1 MRFLRSTRPPGPS
14 DEPRRRGRWRRW
26 VRRSFAGVA
35 GLVVLVGMAVIVLLH
50 SLDRPWL
57 KRRLQGLVRT
67 SAGVEIDY
75 RVLRIELLSGAEIE
89 GLVVQSP
96 LEDRPFAPDLVRV
109 GRVEARWSPRALLLG
124 PGPRIERVSVSDVT
138 LTVVVDEH
146 GRSSFDALSPPGS
159 TSAPGPTVPLSHVA
173 SKLLGTT
180 LPVGQLDV
188 DHVTLALVRTE
199 QGQVSERTEMRGA
212 AVTLAT
218 RSAEPTARGWRVEAG
233 LGSPA
238 NPLELGLTRARVGGP
253 TDAARAKLWVTVDA
267 TSLALNAAVDL
278 RMMEQTLATSVSADR
293 WLHAQAS
300 LRFDPTA
307 GRTEVTFDHAEAGDG
322 AVTAEASIEIP
333 DTGDPIVR
341 RSHGD
346 IDVARLLGWL
356 PAGLVPVTAE
366 RARVHYQVDSLV
378 VGPVVHLSDGGA
390 VTVDANLSNVVVAVS
405 GAGSLRVGGGEL
417 SLRAQPVEGGGV
429 AGRGSVKL
437 AGTRLVSGEDRLAV
451 DDLALDVD
459 GQQGA
464 DGVIAGRVG
473 VHFARVEHGAATPVV
488 ARDGHVELRV
498 QGLHPDANEPL
509 ATRGDVSLSIELA
522 SLDLYSPRTRAVVDN
537 MTLRAHAALEG
548 HAPYAIE
555 VEATGSR
562 LRVMG
567 PDGKVF
573 ADAPARIEGRAR
585 DVQPD
590 VAHPAASRG
599 VFHAAVDLGEIRA
612 SLDATKGADAVDF
625 ALDATARSLRAIRP
639 LLPPSLIDEAPWDR
653 MALAV
658 RSSGRVEHLGEGSPS
673 IRETTEV
680 DVERPAFES
689 VGAQRLSFA
698 LKSQG
703 TALQHQADLDLRA
716 QGLAFGGG
724 SPSDEHV
731 TLSATV
737 DRGRP
742 SLQFQLGTQGRAAT
756 KLSGSLSFE
765 PSRRALSYE
774 IEGHLAGLA
783 PLAPFAAKVHGLD
796 AFDLSELDVGLSARG
811 ALFGVVAGVGRDG
824 TIEFEPS
831 PARTAAV
838 EGKADLRVA
847 HFRWAKGDNA
857 IIAPALTWHGDMH
870 AVGARRTLD
879 SRVELGTMHLD
890 LGSRDVDLT
899 GISNEASVTVV
910 GSLIDPEVEV
920 SAHLSVHGV
929 EQDVVPEYPLGA
941 LAFAL
946 SAERGPE
953 GVVHISD
960 MSMANGLG
968 GTTLA
973 VSGNVDLGE
982 GRGSLSVTTSLT
994 QDLAR
999 LSTIPARFKGR
1010 GKASVEGNVTSPDLT
1025 HYDVRAAVKGEDV
1038 DVSLPRAGVEVDAAN
1053 GEVPITVALVVG
1065 DNGVELQ
1072 RSEKRSPYSMLRFA
1086 DQHPLL
1092 SRSGFLSIARLK
1104 TPFVSIAPLVGNLEI
1119 EQNVISLRQ
1128 FEMGVRGGRITGQCG
1143 VDWDGPKSTVE
1154 LHVRAS
1160 GVQSSHGEP
1169 FDGNIAI
1176 VFSAADRTVEGRAE
1190 ILRIGERHLL
1200 DLLDLE
1206 DPRHVDPAM
1215 NSIRT
1220 ALAFGY
1226 PDSLRLVFDHGFV
1239 NAHLEL
1245 GGLARFVSI
1254 GEQRGIPMGPI
1265 VDKMLAPLLEG
1276 RDTKETP

>member
-1 MRFLRSTRPPGPS
+1 M
-14 DEPRRRGRWRRW
+14 
-26 VRRSFAGVA
+26 
-35 GLVVLVGMAVIVLLH
+35 
-50 SLDRPWL
+50 
-57 KRRLQGLVRT
+57 
-67 SAGVEIDY
+67 
-75 RVLRIELLSGAEIE
+75 
-89 GLVVQSP
+89 
-96 LEDRPFAPDLVRV
+96 
-109 GRVEARWSPRALLLG
+109 
-124 PGPRIERVSVSDVT
+124 
-138 LTVVVDEH
+138 
-146 GRSSFDALSPPGS
+146 
-159 TSAPGPTVPLSHVA
+159 PLSRQA
-173 SKLLGTT
+173 SKFLGTA
-180 LPVGQLDV
+180 LPVGQVEV
-188 DHVTLALVRTE
+188 DHFTLALVRTD
-199 QGQVSERTEMRGA
+199 QRKVSERTELRG
-212 AVTLAT
+212 VSVNVAT
-218 RSAEPTARGWRVEAG
+218 SSAEPAAKGSRVEAG

-238 NPLELGLTRARVGGP
+238 TPLDLELTRARP
-253 TDAARAKLWVTVDA
+253 DAKADVARARLWVTVDA
-267 TSLALNAAVDL
+267 TSSALTAALDL
-278 RMMEQTLATSVSADR
+278 RMIEQTFATSVSADH
-293 WLHAQAS
+293 WLHAEAS

-307 GRTEVTFDHAEAGDG
+307 GRTEVRVDRIDAGDG
-322 AVTAEASIEIP
+322 AATADASIEVP
-333 DTGDPIVR
+333 DAGDAIVR
-341 RSHGD
+341 HAHGD
-346 IDVARLLGWL
+346 IDLARLLHWL

-366 RARVHYQVDSLV
+366 RARVRYQVDALV
-378 VGPVVHLSDGGA
+378 VGPVVRLSEGGA
-390 VTVDANLSNVVVAVS
+390 VAVDADLVNVEVTFP
-405 GAGSLRVGGGEL
+405 AGSLRVGGGEL
-417 SLRAQPVEGGGV
+417 SLHAQPAEGGGV

-437 AGTRLVSGEDRLAV
+437 ARTRLVSGDDRLAV
-451 DDLALDVD
+451 DDLAVDVD

-464 DGVIAGRVG
+464 DGVIAGRLG
-473 VHFARVEHGAATPVV
+473 VRFARVEHGSAPPVV

-498 QGLHPDANEPL
+498 TGLHPDANEPL

-522 SLDLYSPRTRAVVDN
+522 SLDLHSPGTHAVVDG
-537 MTLRAHAALEG
+537 MTLRAHTALEG
-548 HAPYAIE
+548 HAPCAVE

-562 LRVMG
+562 LRVTG
-567 PDGKVF
+567 PDGKVL
-573 ADAPARIEGRAR
+573 ADAPVRIETRAR

-599 VFHAAVDLGEIRA
+599 VVHAAVDLGEMRA

-625 ALDATARSLRAIRP
+625 TLDATARSLKAVRP
-639 LLPPSLIDEAPWDR
+639 LLPPAVIDEAPWDR
-653 MALAV
+653 MAVTV

-673 IRETTEV
+673 IRQTTEV
-680 DVERPAFES
+680 DVERPAFEN
-689 VGAQRLSFA
+689 VGAQRLSLA

-716 QGLAFGGG
+716 QGLTFGGG
-724 SPSDEHV
+724 GPSDEHV

-742 SLQFQLGTQGRAAT
+742 SLQFQLGTEGRAAT

-783 PLAPFAAKVHGLD
+783 PLAPFAAKVHGLE
-796 AFDLSELDVGLSARG
+796 AFDLSELDVGVSAHG
-811 ALFGVVAGVGRDG
+811 AVVGVVAGVGRDG
-824 TIEFEPS
+824 TIELEPN

-847 HFRWAKGDNA
+847 HFHWAKGDNA

-870 AVGARRTLD
+870 TVGVRRTLD
-879 SRVELGTMHLD
+879 SRVEIGAMHID
-890 LGSRDVDLT
+890 LGSRDVDLH
-899 GISNEASVTVV
+899 GINNEARVAVIGNLV
-910 GSLIDPEVEV
+910 DPEVELTT
-920 SAHLSVHGV
+920 HLSVRAV
-929 EQDVVPEYPLGA
+929 EQDVVPEYPLGE

-946 SAERGPE
+946 SAERGAE
-953 GVVHISD
+953 GVVHVSD
-960 MSMANGLG
+960 MTFANGLG

-982 GRGSLSVTTSLT
+982 GRRSLSVTTSLT

-1010 GKASVEGNVTSPDLT
+1010 GKAAVEGNVTSPDLT

-1038 DVSLPRAGVEVDAAN
+1038 NVSFPRAGIDVDTAN
-1053 GEVPITVALVVG
+1053 GEVPITLALVVG
-1065 DNGVELQ
+1065 DNGVELE

-1092 SRSGFLSIARLK
+1092 SRSGFLSIARMK

-1119 EQNVISLRQ
+1119 EQNVVSLRQ
-1128 FEMGVRGGRITGQCG
+1128 FEMGVRGGKITGQCG
-1143 VDWDGPKSTVE
+1143 VDWDGMKSTVE

-1169 FDGNIAI
+1169 FDGNIAV

-1220 ALAFGY
+1220 ALSIGY

-1265 VDKMLAPLLEG
+1265 VDKILGPLLEG
-1276 RDTKETP
+1276 PDTKEAP